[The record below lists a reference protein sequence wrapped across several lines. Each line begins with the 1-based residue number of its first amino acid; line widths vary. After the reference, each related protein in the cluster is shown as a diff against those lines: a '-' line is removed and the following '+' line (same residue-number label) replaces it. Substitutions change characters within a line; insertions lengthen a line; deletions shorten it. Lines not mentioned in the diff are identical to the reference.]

1 MTKLREN
8 EIRASDTTFT
18 TFHEDIEAMSDK
30 IHRLSNDK
38 STAHTKLKDSV

>member
-8 EIRASDTTFT
+8 EIRASDT

-30 IHRLSNDK
+30 IHRLTYDK